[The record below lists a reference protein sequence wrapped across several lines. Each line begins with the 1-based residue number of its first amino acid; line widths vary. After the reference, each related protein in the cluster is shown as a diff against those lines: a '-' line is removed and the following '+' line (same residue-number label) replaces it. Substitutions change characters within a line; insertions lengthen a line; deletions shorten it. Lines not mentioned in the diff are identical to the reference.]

1 MALVEYES
9 RDRIAFIT
17 MNRPEKRNALSPVL
31 VSDLKKLFQKAAED
45 PQVRAIIL
53 RAAGEAFCAG
63 ADLAYLE
70 KLKDF
75 TFEENLSDS
84 QHLKELFQMVYTL
97 PKPIIAQV
105 QGSALAGGCG
115 LVSVCDFAF
124 AVPTAKFGYTEV
136 KIGFVPAVVM
146 VFLLRKITEAKAREL
161 LMTGRL
167 IDAGEAAGL
176 GLITR
181 VMDAAKLEEEVLSF
195 TSRLITEASGQS
207 VALVKRMLYEVSTMP
222 LPEALDFAARENA
235 KARMSEDYR
244 TGISAFLGKKE
255 IKW

>member
-45 PQVRAIIL
+45 PHVRAIIL

-181 VMDAAKLEEEVLSF
+181 VVNAAKLEEEVLSF

-207 VALVKRMLYEVSTMP
+207 VALVKRMLHEVSTMP

>member
-31 VSDLKKLFQKAAED
+31 VSDLKKLFQKAHED
-45 PQVRAIIL
+45 PQVRAVIL

-84 QHLKELFQMVYTL
+84 KHLKELFQMIYTL
-97 PKPIIAQV
+97 PKPVIAQV

-124 AVPTAKFGYTEV
+124 AVPAAKFGYTEV

-167 IDAGEAAGL
+167 IDAREAAGL
-176 GLITR
+176 GLITS
-181 VMDAAKLEEEVLSF
+181 VVDPAKLEEEVLTF

-207 VALVKRMLYEVSTMP
+207 VALVKRLMHEVRTMP

-235 KARMSEDYR
+235 KARMSDDYR
-244 TGISAFLGKKE
+244 KGIGAFLGKKE